1 MPTRN
6 KGGDIL
12 NYKINITSC
21 KGCEGCVFDELKDI
35 RKVLKNGELLI
46 KSEDILSKK
55 CDAVEKISD

>member
-1 MPTRN
+1 M
-6 KGGDIL
+6 